1 LATVAVVDGLDSFVA
16 ASAAAIGLSCS
27 VFSFLLL
34 LIQLATFSSVR
45 CKVAALMEV
54 LPFALSI
61 DLAGALVV
69 AAVVVA
75 AAAATVPPSLDDFC
89 TAATAFSTKEFMTAS
104 SSVVVVVAAAVVLL
118 RCELLLLGTAAA
130 AAVVLF
136 PTPTPT
142 RSCSAV
148 GEGTETAGAKPGNG
162 ALPLVLTDDM
172 YRAVLWIPWGY
183 KRVLAAFATAT
194 RFFQGALVATIKIFG
209 AL

>member
-1 LATVAVVDGLDSFVA
+1 
-16 ASAAAIGLSCS
+16 
-27 VFSFLLL
+27 
-34 LIQLATFSSVR
+34 
-45 CKVAALMEV
+45 
-54 LPFALSI
+54 
-61 DLAGALVV
+61 
-69 AAVVVA
+69 
-75 AAAATVPPSLDDFC
+75 
-89 TAATAFSTKEFMTAS
+89 MTAS
-104 SSVVVVVAAAVVLL
+104 SSVVVVAAAAAVLL